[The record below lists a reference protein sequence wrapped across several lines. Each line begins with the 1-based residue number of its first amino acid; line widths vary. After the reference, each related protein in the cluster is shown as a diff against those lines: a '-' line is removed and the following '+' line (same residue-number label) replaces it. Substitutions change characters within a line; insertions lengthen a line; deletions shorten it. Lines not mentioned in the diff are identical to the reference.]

1 MRPPFSFTLPLPV
14 CLSFA
19 LLAALLGCAAP
30 PPSPT
35 RLQANQLDAVL
46 PADVLLLG
54 EQHDAPEHQQLQRDT
69 VTQLA
74 ARGQLAALVLEMADT
89 GGSTATLAP
98 NASETT
104 VRGALR
110 WDTSGWPWPTY
121 GPVVMAAVHAGVPV
135 LGANLPRAGSRGAM
149 QDPTLD
155 TRLSAPA
162 WANQQQLIADG
173 HCGLLP
179 TSQLPAMARIQVA
192 RDRAMADA
200 TAAAAQ
206 PGKTVLVLA
215 GSGHVDRTLGI
226 PQHLPATLAVKTVRL
241 LAADT
246 VSVDADSAR
255 FDAWWLTPPLP
266 PKDHCAELRE
276 RFKPPAK

>member
-1 MRPPFSFTLPLPV
+1 MRTTPSLFLT
-14 CLSFA
+14 FA
-19 LLAALLGCAAP
+19 LAAALLGCATP
-30 PPSPT
+30 TST
-35 RLQANQLDAVL
+35 RLQPSQLDAVL

-69 VTQLA
+69 VNQLA

-89 GGSTATLAP
+89 GGSTAALAP
-98 NASETT
+98 DAGEAS
-104 VRGALR
+104 VRDALR
-110 WDTSGWPWPTY
+110 WDVSGWPWPAY
-121 GPVVMAAVHAGVPV
+121 GPVVMAAVRAGVPV
-135 LGANLPRAGSRGAM
+135 LGANLPRTGTRGAM

-155 TRLSAPA
+155 ARLPAPA
-162 WANQQQLIADG
+162 WARQQQGIADG

-179 TSQLPAMARIQVA
+179 ASQLPAMARIQVA
-192 RDRAMADA
+192 RDRAMAD
-200 TAAAAQ
+200 TAAASVR

-226 PQHLPATLAVKTVRL
+226 PQHLPVTLAVKTVRL

-246 VSVDADSAR
+246 VSVDASNTA

-266 PKDHCAELRE
+266 PKDYCAELRE
-276 RFKPPAK
+276 RFKAPPK

>member
-1 MRPPFSFTLPLPV
+1 MRPPFFLPV
-14 CLSFA
+14 FRSFA

-35 RLQANQLDAVL
+35 RLQTSQLDAVL

-69 VTQLA
+69 VNQLA

-89 GGSTATLAP
+89 GGSTAALPPDAT
-98 NASETT
+98 ETT
-104 VRGALR
+104 VRDTLR
-110 WDTSGWPWPTY
+110 WDAAGWPWPTY
-121 GPVVMAAVHAGVPV
+121 GPVVMAAVRAGVPV
-135 LGANLPRAGSRGAM
+135 LGANLPRTGTRGAM
-149 QDPTLD
+149 QDTTLD

-162 WANQQQLIADG
+162 WANQQQRIADG

-179 TSQLPAMARIQVA
+179 AGQLPAMARIQVA
-192 RDRAMADA
+192 RDRAMADT
-200 TAAAAQ
+200 TAAAVL

-215 GSGHVDRTLGI
+215 GSGHVDRALGI
-226 PQHLPATLAVKTVRL
+226 PQHLPATLVVKTVRL

-246 VSVDADSAR
+246 VSVDTDSAR
-255 FDAWWLTPPLP
+255 FDAWWLTRPLP

-276 RFKPPAK
+276 RFKPQAK

>member
-1 MRPPFSFTLPLPV
+1 MRTTLS
-14 CLSFA
+14 LSLTFA
-19 LLAALLGCAAP
+19 LAAALLGCTTP
-30 PPSPT
+30 FPSSST
-35 RLQANQLDAVL
+35 RLQPSQLDAVL

-89 GGSTATLAP
+89 GGSTVTLASD
-98 NASETT
+98 AGETA
-104 VRGALR
+104 VRDALR
-110 WDTSGWPWPTY
+110 WDVSGWPWPAY
-121 GPVVMAAVHAGVPV
+121 GPVVMAAVRSSVPV
-135 LGANLPRAGSRGAM
+135 LGANLPRTGTRGAM
-149 QDPTLD
+149 QDTTLD
-155 TRLSAPA
+155 TRLPTAA
-162 WANQQQLIADG
+162 WATQQQLIADG

-179 TSQLPAMARIQVA
+179 ASQLPAMARIQVA
-192 RDRAMADA
+192 RDRAMAD
-200 TAAAAQ
+200 TAAASVR

-226 PQHLPATLAVKTVRL
+226 PQHLPATLAVKAVRL

-246 VSVDADSAR
+246 VSVDASNSA

-266 PKDHCAELRE
+266 PKDYCAELRE
-276 RFKPPAK
+276 RFKAPPK